1 MRTGGGCLDA
11 GVVGG
16 WGHRS
21 VTRRDVVAGAVLHA
35 VLPQVGELNVGVISP
50 LLLTVA
56 EVTAVAVDEIT
67 LSSLKVGGP
76 LSDGHL

>member
-1 MRTGGGCLDA
+1 
-11 GVVGG
+11 
-16 WGHRS
+16 
-21 VTRRDVVAGAVLHA
+21 VVAGAVLHA